1 MASPPNKR
9 NMPPVTRDRPAEQRA
24 ERIARGERQ
33 APTGPKAGTLT
44 RQAAPAGLALGTGLP
59 LPANERRYFEDRLQ
73 ADLSAVRIHPEAE
86 AAHSPGANAF
96 AAGRDIGFA
105 PGRWQPGTHE
115 GRRLLGHELAHVIEQ
130 GRRGQPVVQLDDAAK
145 PAEAD
150 QAADV
155 LAEGVKTVVEQ
166 AKENE
171 GVKSVLLDPAKRYA
185 LGQWNRLGTGEKA
198 AVGGF
203 GAGTYGLTLGAGLAD
218 PAGRKLLSD
227 VNLAAPL
234 GLIPYSTLTDFR
246 YVLPA
251 AAGGPTQLKAAFS
264 ADDLLGLAH
273 QKLSWMPPMSLSLDF
288 GWSIAP
294 DGSGSV
300 SLSSAKASWGVMPG
314 VKLQVGSGVG
324 LDWKPTVTGPD
335 GQHATVMKS
344 LPAPAG
350 ADAQPGGVGV
360 FITVDLLKAPFVP
373 APIRAALGG
382 GTTEK

>member
-1 MASPPNKR
+1 MATRPHKQ

-24 ERIARGERQ
+24 ERIARGERP
-33 APTGPKAGTLT
+33 APASTLP
-44 RQAAPAGLALGTGLP
+44 RQNAPAGLALGPGMP
-59 LPANERRYFEDRLQ
+59 LPANERHYFEDRLRTKL
-73 ADLSAVRIHPEAE
+73 DAVRVHPDAE
-86 AAHSPGANAF
+86 AAHSLGAKAF

-105 PGRWQPGTHE
+105 AGRWQPGTHE

-130 GRRGQPVVQLDDAAK
+130 GRRGQPVVQLDEAAK
-145 PAEAD
+145 PTEAAEAEE
-150 QAADV
+150 ASAV
-155 LAEGVKTVVEQ
+155 LTEGLQTVVEQ

-171 GVKSVLLDPAKRYA
+171 GVKSVFLDPAKRYA
-185 LGQWNRLGTGEKA
+185 LGQWNRLGGGEKA

-203 GAGTYGLTLGAGLAD
+203 GAGAYGLALGAGLSD

-246 YVLPA
+246 YVLPT
-251 AAGGPTQLKAAFS
+251 AAGGPTQLKASFS

-273 QKLSWMPPMSLSLDF
+273 RKLGWMPPMNLSLDF

-294 DGSGSV
+294 DGSV

-324 LDWKPTVTGPD
+324 LDWKPTVTGPE
-335 GQHATVMKS
+335 GQQATVMKS

-350 ADAQPGGVGV
+350 AGATPGGTGV

-382 GTTEK
+382 ESTTK

>member
-24 ERIARGERQ
+24 ERIARGERP

-86 AAHSPGANAF
+86 AAHSLGANAF

-155 LAEGVKTVVEQ
+155 LA
-166 AKENE
+166 
-171 GVKSVLLDPAKRYA
+171 
-185 LGQWNRLGTGEKA
+185 
-198 AVGGF
+198 
-203 GAGTYGLTLGAGLAD
+203 
-218 PAGRKLLSD
+218 
-227 VNLAAPL
+227 
-234 GLIPYSTLTDFR
+234 
-246 YVLPA
+246 
-251 AAGGPTQLKAAFS
+251 
-264 ADDLLGLAH
+264 
-273 QKLSWMPPMSLSLDF
+273 
-288 GWSIAP
+288 
-294 DGSGSV
+294 
-300 SLSSAKASWGVMPG
+300 
-314 VKLQVGSGVG
+314 
-324 LDWKPTVTGPD
+324 
-335 GQHATVMKS
+335 
-344 LPAPAG
+344 
-350 ADAQPGGVGV
+350 
-360 FITVDLLKAPFVP
+360 
-373 APIRAALGG
+373 
-382 GTTEK
+382 

>member
-1 MASPPNKR
+1 MAHHP
-9 NMPPVTRDRPAEQRA
+9 
-24 ERIARGERQ
+24 
-33 APTGPKAGTLT
+33 
-44 RQAAPAGLALGTGLP
+44 APAGLALGPGRP
-59 LPANERRYFEDRLQ
+59 LPPTERRYFEDRLR
-73 ADLSAVRIHPEAE
+73 ADLGAVRIHPDAE
-86 AAHSPGANAF
+86 AAPALGANAF

-115 GRRLLGHELAHVIEQ
+115 GRRLLGHELAHVVEQ
-130 GRRGQPVVQLDDAAK
+130 GRGGQPAVQLDDAAK

-150 QAADV
+150 EATAV
-155 LAEGVKTVVEQ
+155 LAEGLQTVVEQ

-171 GVKSVLLDPAKRYA
+171 GVKSVFLDPAKRYA
-185 LGQWNRLGTGEKA
+185 LGQWNRLGSGGQA
-198 AVGGF
+198 AVGSF
-203 GAGTYGLTLGAGLAD
+203 GAGTYGLALGAGLSD

-234 GLIPYSTLTDFR
+234 GLIPYATLTDFR
-246 YVLPA
+246 YVLPG
-251 AAGGPTQLKAAFS
+251 AAGAPTQLKASFS

-273 QKLSWMPPMSLSLDF
+273 RKLSWMPPMNLSLDF

-294 DGSGSV
+294 DGSV

-314 VKLQVGSGVG
+314 VKLQLGSGVG
-324 LDWKPTVTGPD
+324 LDWNPTVSGPE

-350 ADAQPGGVGV
+350 AGAQPGGVGV

-382 GTTEK
+382 GATEK

>member
-1 MASPPNKR
+1 MRNPQNLPPI
-9 NMPPVTRDRPAEQRA
+9 TRDRPAEQRA
-24 ERIARGERQ
+24 ERIARGQRP
-33 APTGPKAGTLT
+33 APGPRADTIAH
-44 RQAAPAGLALGTGLP
+44 QAAPAGLALGPGRP
-59 LPANERRYFEDRLQ
+59 LPPTERRYFENRLQ
-73 ADLSAVRIHPEAE
+73 ADLGAVRVHPDAE
-86 AAHSPGANAF
+86 AAPALGANAF

-105 PGRWQPGTHE
+105 PGRWQPGTQE
-115 GRRLLGHELAHVIEQ
+115 GRRLLGHELAHVVEQ
-130 GRRGQPVVQLDDAAK
+130 GRRCQPAVQLDDAAK

-150 QAADV
+150 EATAV
-155 LAEGVKTVVEQ
+155 LAEGLQTVVEQ

-171 GVKSVLLDPAKRYA
+171 GVKSVFLDPAKRYA
-185 LGQWNRLGTGEKA
+185 LGQWNRLGSGEQA

-203 GAGTYGLTLGAGLAD
+203 GASAYGLALGAGLAD
-218 PAGRKLLSD
+218 PAGRKVLSD

-246 YVLPA
+246 YVLPS
-251 AAGGPTQLKAAFS
+251 AAGGPTQLKASFS

-273 QKLSWMPPMSLSLDF
+273 RKLSWMPPMNLSLDF
-288 GWSIAP
+288 GWSITP
-294 DGSGSV
+294 DGGV

-350 ADAQPGGVGV
+350 AGAQPGGVGV

-373 APIRAALGG
+373 APIRAALGRDHG
-382 GTTEK
+382 EVSP

>member
-1 MASPPNKR
+1 MRNPQNLPPI
-9 NMPPVTRDRPAEQRA
+9 TRDGPAEQRA
-24 ERIARGERQ
+24 ERIARGERP
-33 APTGPKAGTLT
+33 APGPRVDTIAH
-44 RQAAPAGLALGTGLP
+44 QAATTLALGPGQP
-59 LPANERRYFEDRLQ
+59 LPSTERRYFEDRLR
-73 ADLSAVRIHPEAE
+73 ADLGAVRIHPDAE
-86 AAHSPGANAF
+86 AAPALGANAF

-115 GRRLLGHELAHVIEQ
+115 GRRLLGHELAHVVEQ
-130 GRRGQPVVQLDDAAK
+130 GQRRQPAVQRDEAVK

-155 LAEGVKTVVEQ
+155 LTEGVKTVVEQ

-171 GVKSVLLDPAKRYA
+171 GVKRVLLDPAKRYA

-198 AVGGF
+198 AVGSF
-203 GAGTYGLTLGAGLAD
+203 GAGTYGLALGAGLAD

-227 VNLAAPL
+227 VNLATPL

-246 YVLPA
+246 YVLPGA
-251 AAGGPTQLKAAFS
+251 ADEPTQLKASFS

-273 QKLSWMPPMSLSLDF
+273 RKLGWMPPMSLSLDF

-294 DGSGSV
+294 DGSA

-314 VKLQVGSGVG
+314 IKLQVGSGVG
-324 LDWKPTVTGPD
+324 LGGKPTVTGPD
-335 GQHATVMKS
+335 GQSATVMKS
-344 LPAPAG
+344 LPAPTGAG
-350 ADAQPGGVGV
+350 AQPGGTGV
-360 FITVDLLKAPFVP
+360 FITIDLLKAPFVP

-382 GTTEK
+382 ENKEK

>member
-1 MASPPNKR
+1 MGKPLIPQR
-9 NMPPVTRDRPAEQRA
+9 LPPVTRDRPAELRA
-24 ERIARGERQ
+24 ERIARGER
-33 APTGPKAGTLT
+33 P
-44 RQAAPAGLALGTGLP
+44 APASPAALVLARTAAAGLDLGTGMP
-59 LPANERRYFEDRLQ
+59 LPASEKRYFEDRLR
-73 ADLSAVRIHPEAE
+73 ADLGAVRVHPDAE
-86 AAHSPGANAF
+86 AAHSLGANAF

-105 PGRWQPGTHE
+105 PGRWQPDTHE
-115 GRRLLGHELAHVIEQ
+115 GRRLLGHELAHVVEQ
-130 GRRGQPVVQLDDAAK
+130 GRRGQPAVQLDEAAK
-145 PAEAD
+145 PAEAEE
-150 QAADV
+150 ASAV
-155 LAEGVKTVVEQ
+155 LTEGLQTVVEQ

-171 GVKSVLLDPAKRYA
+171 GVKSVFLEPAKRHA
-185 LGQWNRLGTGEKA
+185 LGQWNRLGSGEKA

-203 GAGTYGLTLGAGLAD
+203 GAGAYGLALGAGLAD

-234 GLIPYSTLTDFR
+234 GLIPYATLTDFR
-246 YVLPA
+246 YVLPD

-294 DGSGSV
+294 DGGV

-335 GQHATVMKS
+335 GQSATIMRS
-344 LPAPAG
+344 LPTPAG
-350 ADAQPGGVGV
+350 AGATPGAGGTGV

-382 GTTEK
+382 ESTKK

>member
-1 MASPPNKR
+1 MGKPLIRQLLPPI
-9 NMPPVTRDRPAEQRA
+9 TRDRPAERRA
-24 ERIARGERQ
+24 ERVARGERP
-33 APTGPKAGTLT
+33 APAGPKADTIAH
-44 RQAAPAGLALGTGLP
+44 QAAPTGLALGPGLP
-59 LPANERRYFEDRLQ
+59 LPATERRYFEDRLR
-73 ADLSAVRIHPEAE
+73 ADLGAVRVHPDAE
-86 AAHSPGANAF
+86 AAQALNANAF
-96 AAGRDIGFA
+96 AAGHNIGFA
-105 PGRWQPGTHE
+105 PGRWQPGSHE
-115 GRRLLGHELAHVIEQ
+115 GRRLLAHELAHVVEQ
-130 GRRGQPVVQLDDAAK
+130 GRRGQPAVQLDEAAK

-155 LAEGVKTVVEQ
+155 LTEGVKTVVEQ
-166 AKENE
+166 AKGNE
-171 GVKSVLLDPAKRYA
+171 GVKRVLIDPAKRYA

-203 GAGTYGLTLGAGLAD
+203 GAGTYALTLGAGLAD

-246 YVLPA
+246 YVLPG
-251 AAGGPTQLKAAFS
+251 AAGGPTQLKASFS

-294 DGSGSV
+294 DGGI

-314 VKLQVGSGVG
+314 VRLQVGSGVG
-324 LDWKPTVTGPD
+324 LDWKPTVTGPE
-335 GQHATVMKS
+335 GQSATVMKS

-350 ADAQPGGVGV
+350 GGTQPGGTGV
-360 FITVDLLKAPFVP
+360 LITVDLLKAPFVP

-382 GTTEK
+382 ETKEK

>member
-1 MASPPNKR
+1 MRNPQNLPPI
-9 NMPPVTRDRPAEQRA
+9 TRDRPAEQRA
-24 ERIARGERQ
+24 ERIARGQRP
-33 APTGPKAGTLT
+33 APDPRAD
-44 RQAAPAGLALGTGLP
+44 AMAHHPAPAGLALGPGRP
-59 LPANERRYFEDRLQ
+59 LPPTERRYFEDRLR
-73 ADLSAVRIHPEAE
+73 ADLGAVRIHPDAE
-86 AAHSPGANAF
+86 AAPALGANAF

-115 GRRLLGHELAHVIEQ
+115 GRRLLGHELAHVVEQ
-130 GRRGQPVVQLDDAAK
+130 GRRGQPAVQLDDAAK

-150 QAADV
+150 EATAV
-155 LAEGVKTVVEQ
+155 LAEGLQTVVEQ

-171 GVKSVLLDPAKRYA
+171 GVKSVFLDPAKRYA
-185 LGQWNRLGTGEKA
+185 LGQWNRLGSGGQA

-203 GAGTYGLTLGAGLAD
+203 GAGAYGLALGAGLGD

-234 GLIPYSTLTDFR
+234 GLIPYATLTDFR
-246 YVLPA
+246 YVLPG
-251 AAGGPTQLKAAFS
+251 AAGGPTQLKASFS

-273 QKLSWMPPMSLSLDF
+273 RKLSWMPPMNLSLDF
-288 GWSIAP
+288 GWSITP
-294 DGSGSV
+294 DGGV

-324 LDWKPTVTGPD
+324 LDWKPTVSGPE

-350 ADAQPGGVGV
+350 AGAQPGGVGV

-382 GTTEK
+382 GATEK